1 MHKTTNNNTL
11 LTDGSCRVGRRWLR
25 GRVGC
30 GRPLEAVPRQQHV
43 PDEGLYGSLADQANE
58 EELFYHRRGNSSQG
72 GEAEKQLAEP
82 CRLVG
87 ILTTTILL
95 QRALGLLLELL
106 YHRRGCQA
114 DGVWRTEE
122 NINYILSFRKS

>member
-1 MHKTTNNNTL
+1 MSHAVA
-11 LTDGSCRVGRRWLR
+11 GHRVG
-25 GRVGC
+25 
-30 GRPLEAVPRQQHV
+30 PLEAVARQQHV

-72 GEAEKQLAEP
+72 GEPEQQLAEP
-82 CRLVG
+82 RRLVG
-87 ILTTTILL
+87 ILTTAVLL
-95 QRALGLLLELL
+95 QGALGLLLQLL
-106 YHRRGCQA
+106 HHRGVGQA